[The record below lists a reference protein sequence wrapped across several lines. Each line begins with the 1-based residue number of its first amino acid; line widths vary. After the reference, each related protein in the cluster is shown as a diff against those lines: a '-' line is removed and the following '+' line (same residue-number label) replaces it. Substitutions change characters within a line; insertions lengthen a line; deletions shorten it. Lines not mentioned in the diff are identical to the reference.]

1 MPSSESESCSVVS
14 NSLQPHELYSPWN
27 SPGQNTGVGSR
38 SLLQGIFS
46 TEGSTQVALSKRSI
60 NNSSAQK
67 PSESR
72 GEPVEEMGTLCQQ
85 AFSTIR
91 LYKKSKDT
99 QFVFHALYGLGR
111 NE

>member
-1 MPSSESESCSVVS
+1 MEFQARILEWVAVPFSRGSS
-14 NSLQPHELYSPWN
+14 QP
-27 SPGQNTGVGSR
+27 R
-38 SLLQGIFS
+38 DR
-46 TEGSTQVALSKRSI
+46 TQVALSKCSI
-60 NNSSAQK
+60 NNNSAQK

-99 QFVFHALYGLGR
+99 EFVFHALYGLGR